1 MKYKIYVS
9 GYLEQSNQLLVSFSS
24 DDTNHEAADYQA
36 LAFDVV
42 PYGDVTAQEILDAI
56 AKLAPTICS
65 DIRVAETY
73 EGDDSRAEELRAF
86 VGQSFEYD
94 EAQLIAPSA
103 ATQIRESSLAEEQ
116 ESADTI

>member
-1 MKYKIYVS
+1 MKYKIHVS

-24 DDTNHEAADYQA
+24 DETNHDAADYQS

-42 PYGDVTAQEILDAI
+42 PYGDVAAQEILDTI

-73 EGDDSRAEELRAF
+73 EGDDSRAEDLRAF

-94 EAQLIAPSA
+94 EAQLTPPSA
-103 ATQIRESSLAEEQ
+103 ATDIRETSLSEEQ